1 MTRHTVAPK
10 GQGGRGAFHRIADAV
25 RAAAPGDVVVIAPGT
40 WTEAVVLDRA
50 VVLTA
55 EHGRGSVVLAAPP
68 GASLRLRPRG
78 W

>member
-10 GQGGRGAFHRIADAV
+10 GQGGRGTFHRIADAV

-68 GASLRLRPRG
+68 GTGPR
-78 W
+78 